1 MTTDTKVIIISCT
14 EMFCLWLLED
24 YIASLMGVAT
34 ITKMAMYFN
43 HPCYEVLLSRECI
56 CYERY
61 ELAFFPLQV
70 QDLDGEH
77 THRESHVAEE
87 AGDPCFCYGVPIKVG

>member
-61 ELAFFPLQV
+61 KLAFFPLQV

-77 THRESHVAEE
+77 SQRKSC
-87 AGDPCFCYGVPIKVG
+87 GGRSRGSLLLLWGPN